1 LPSPNT
7 VPSIPDHTV
16 LRLIGSGSYGEIWL
30 ARALTGAFR
39 AVKVVYR
46 SNFVNERFFA
56 REFEGMSS
64 FEPVSRDH
72 DGFVDILHVGRAEAF
87 FYYIMELADDDSTG
101 RPLDPSASAAEIDA
115 YKPGTL
121 KSVQD
126 RQRHLPVGECL
137 RLGVSLAEALD
148 DLHSHRLTHRDIKPA
163 NIIFVDGHPKLADI
177 GLVASVGQ
185 RSFVGTEGYLPPEGP
200 GSPAADVYSLG
211 KVLYEIAMGKDR
223 LDFPELSTSLDQH
236 PDRPRLLALNQ
247 VLLKACASE
256 PATRYRSAKDLRTDL
271 AALESGHSVRR
282 RFSWA
287 ALLVIPL
294 LFCAGALVLWLLR
307 SSQHHEA
314 ISDLRIETDP
324 PGAMVIL
331 GDRMEKSPALFD
343 SVETGIYPLRIM
355 LTGYDPV
362 ATRVDTLSPP
372 STFHL
377 TRSISTLALAVE
389 PPGTAEF
396 ELLDAGNVIRRGSLP
411 ATLADLPTGSY
422 EVLAHRGDRT
432 VRQTVGVERESGA
445 SLTLTFASGRF
456 SVASDPPGADIFL
469 GAASEGKAPLTL
481 ELATGSYELIARYRN
496 WPESRQ
502 TVTVQSGGNPPVEF
516 TFHNGSVKITS
527 APGGAT
533 VVANGAAL
541 GHTPLLIDEV
551 EPGPVEYEL
560 RLAGYKPAL
569 VTGTVMPRGQAFL
582 AARLEMKRSPEPGK
596 PWQNSLGM
604 RFIPDGSIWI
614 SVWDTRVS
622 DYDAFCAD
630 TGHPCKKPD
639 FQQSPTDPVVLVRW
653 NDAEAFCKWLT
664 QKEVQAGALEEGQ
677 FYRLPTDA
685 EWSAADGLPPEG
697 GATPEERDG
706 KMRGVYPWGA
716 AWPPP
721 AGSGNFADKSA
732 GRRAERIIDGYNDG
746 WPQTSPAGAFPPNRL
761 GLYDMSGNVWQWVED
776 GYREGAVN
784 TRDWGVLRGGSW
796 GTSSPSEL
804 ESCYRNVVDRDDRDV
819 IYGFRCVLAPGAVP

>member
-1 LPSPNT
+1 
-7 VPSIPDHTV
+7 
-16 LRLIGSGSYGEIWL
+16 
-30 ARALTGAFR
+30 
-39 AVKVVYR
+39 VYR
-46 SNFVNERFFA
+46 GNFENERSFA

-64 FEPVSRDH
+64 FEPVSREH
-72 DGFVDILHVGRAEAF
+72 DGFVDILHVGRTGDF
-87 FYYIMELADDDSTG
+87 FYYIMELADDDATG
-101 RPLDPSASAAEIDA
+101 RALDPSASAVEIEA
-115 YKPGTL
+115 YKPRTL
-121 KSVQD
+121 KAVRD
-126 RQRHLPVGECL
+126 RRQHLPVGECL
-137 RLGVSLAEALD
+137 RLGASLAEALD

-185 RSFVGTEGYLPPEGP
+185 RSYVGTEGYLPPEGP

-223 LDFPELSTSLDQH
+223 LDFPELSTSLDQR

-247 VLLKACASE
+247 VLLKACASNP
-256 PATRYRSAKDLRTDL
+256 PARYRSARDLHTDL
-271 AALESGHSVRR
+271 AALESGHRVRR
-282 RFSWA
+282 RIPWTV
-287 ALLVIPL
+287 LLVIPL
-294 LFCAGALVLWLLR
+294 LCAGGLAFWLLR
-307 SSQHHEA
+307 SSQHHDA
-314 ISDLRIETDP
+314 ISDLLIDTKP

-331 GDRMEKSPALFD
+331 GDAGRMEKSPALFD
-343 SVETGIYPLRIM
+343 SVETGVYPLRIM
-355 LTGYDPV
+355 LAGYDPV

-377 TRSISTLALAVE
+377 TRSVGTLALTLV
-389 PPGTAEF
+389 PPGPAEF
-396 ELLDAGNVIRRGSLP
+396 ELLDAGKVTRRGSLP
-411 ATLADLPTGSY
+411 ASLADLPTGSY
-422 EVLAHRGDRT
+422 EVVAHRGERT
-432 VRQTVGVERESGA
+432 VRQTVDVERESRA
-445 SLTLTFASGRF
+445 SLTLSFASGRLP
-456 SVASDPPGADIFL
+456 VASDPPGADIFL
-469 GAASEGKAPLTL
+469 GGVSEGKAPLTL
-481 ELATGSYELIARYRN
+481 ELPAGSYDLLARYRN

-502 TVTVQSGGNPPVEF
+502 SVTVQSGANPPVEF
-516 TFHNGSVKITS
+516 SFHNGSVKITS

-541 GHTPLLIDEV
+541 GRTPLLIDEV
-551 EPGPVEYEL
+551 EPGPVTYEL

-569 VTGTVMPRGQAFL
+569 VTGTVASRGQLFL

-604 RFIPDGSIWI
+604 KFIPDGSIYF

-622 DYDAFCAD
+622 DYDAFCTD

-639 FQQSPTDPVVLVRW
+639 FQQSPADPVVLVSW
-653 NDAEAFCKWLT
+653 NDAEAFCQWLT
-664 QKEVQAGALEEGQ
+664 QKEVQAGTLEEGQ
-677 FYRLPTDA
+677 FYRLPTDT

-706 KMRGVYPWGA
+706 KMRGLYPWGT

-732 GRRAERIIDGYNDG
+732 GRRAEKIIDGYNDG
-746 WPQTSPAGAFPPNRL
+746 WSQTSPAGAFPPNRL

-796 GTSSPSEL
+796 GTSSSSEL

-819 IYGFRCVLAPGAVP
+819 IYGFRCVLVLDMGKPASP